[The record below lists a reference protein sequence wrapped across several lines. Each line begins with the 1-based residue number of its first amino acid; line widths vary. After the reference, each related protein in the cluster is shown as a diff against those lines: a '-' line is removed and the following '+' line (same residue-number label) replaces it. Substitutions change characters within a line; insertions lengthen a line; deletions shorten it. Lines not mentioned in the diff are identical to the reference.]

1 MENVNKKSGNLPS
14 LIRRIARIWSILCFA
29 FFVFIIIME
38 ILFPHGGEGWRPR
51 DVALAAFI
59 PVGVFLGMALAWRRE
74 GLGGAITTLSAIGF
88 YPGDVYLG
96 WGSPSA
102 RGLCHAGPC
111 YYSRDPLLDLL
122 VASPKTV
129 VSNLKHLLRSLD

>member
-88 YPGDVYLG
+88 YLAMFILDGDLPQPGVFAMLAPVIVPG
-96 WGSPSA
+96 ILFLIFWALHRRPSFQ
-102 RGLCHAGPC
+102 
-111 YYSRDPLLDLL
+111 
-122 VASPKTV
+122 T
-129 VSNLKHLLRSLD
+129 